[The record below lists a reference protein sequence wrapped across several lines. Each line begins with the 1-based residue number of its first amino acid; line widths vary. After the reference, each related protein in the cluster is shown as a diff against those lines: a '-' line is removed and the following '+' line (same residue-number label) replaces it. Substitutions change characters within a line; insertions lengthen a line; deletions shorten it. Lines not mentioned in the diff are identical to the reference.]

1 MEDKSLKISEPLL
14 FLQAFLKNPKR
25 VGSILPSSN
34 FLANKIVRSVR
45 WNEVKAIA
53 ELGPGSGAITHLMKA
68 HLPSSATVFL
78 FERDQGMRNNL
89 KVEYPDFMFHSN
101 ASYLLKKIHQEH
113 VHQLDC
119 IICGLPFFNF
129 SREMRE
135 NILSQII
142 TALRP
147 GGLLVLYQH
156 SLHMK
161 KKLAE
166 QLIIE
171 NIKFVPYTFP
181 PAYVYTCRKKED
193 EN

>member
-1 MEDKSLKISEPLL
+1 MKKFETLL

-25 VGSILPSSN
+25 VGSILPSSK
-34 FLANKIVRSVR
+34 FLASKIVQSIP
-45 WNEVKAIA
+45 WNEVSIIA
-53 ELGPGSGAITHLMKA
+53 ELGSGTGAITHLMKA
-68 HLPSSATVFL
+68 HLPCSTTVFL
-78 FERDQGMRNNL
+78 FERDKGMRNNL
-89 KVEYPDFMFHSN
+89 KGKYPDFMFHSN
-101 ASYLLKKIHQEH
+101 ASYLLKKMHQEH

-135 NILSQII
+135 NILSQIT
-142 TALRP
+142 TALKP

-171 NIKFVPYTFP
+171 NIKFVPYNFP
-181 PAYVYTCRKKED
+181 PVYVYTCRKKED
-193 EN
+193 GN